1 MGDSN
6 PTTTNKSL
14 MKSSWT
20 LITLACF
27 IAVASC
33 YSDDI
38 LPQEDMS
45 LTSSV
50 YEPSSELLQNTNDTE
65 LLENTE
71 NTELIEKLSKSS
83 KLRSK
88 LVKSSKLKSKP
99 VKASKLNK
107 LAATTVTTKRGRRSA
122 HRRCYL
128 ISRRH
133 HSWCARR
140 FGRNRR
146 ARAKCH
152 RRCWLISKR
161 RHRYCARRFRRNRTR
176 RIACHRRMNLYRR
189 RCHGNVH
196 RRWAKS

>member
-50 YEPSSELLQNTNDTE
+50 YEPSSELLENTNDTE

-88 LVKSSKLKSKP
+88 L

-152 RRCWLISKR
+152 RRVNYL
-161 RHRYCARRFRRNRTR
+161 
-176 RIACHRRMNLYRR
+176 RR
-189 RCHGNVH
+189 RCHCRANG
-196 RRWAKS
+196 RCR